1 MSSIS
6 VWRGIVSLSFLL
18 NVACQLYY
26 GLFATPS
33 IKQVADAHHSAF
45 SPNPYFITAFFIV
58 QFIAQYF
65 FVIGLFAV
73 TTTPDEPT
81 LSERFFRFV
90 RLTPASSKS
99 TLVTRTNQIYY
110 SPALALGNLLHVVWT
125 VLWMQEQFW
134 SALPI
139 ITINTLLQFF
149 AGVAFGPFD
158 PRFNSEYDFPAHV
171 ISKLAAGVGCLGIID
186 TATTAAGYASPPSAA
201 IQVLTV
207 FLFVKLALIPELNG
221 FWLCSILFDLLAL
234 CAGQPGWSSSLA
246 LAVVFTVVEVC
257 MAILLIGVM

>member
-207 FLFVKLALIPELNG
+207 FLFVKLVCTYYTSNVSSPEPYLR
-221 FWLCSILFDLLAL
+221 L
-234 CAGQPGWSSSLA
+234 
-246 LAVVFTVVEVC
+246 
-257 MAILLIGVM
+257 